1 MKYKSVF
8 VKFIAILLV
17 SSKSFSQEQSFSF
30 IPSAHLTV
38 TDNKTTN
45 LIFPFSVQSID
56 RGSKDILVQQPGGTE
71 NIVQV
76 KAAKLN
82 FEQTNLSVITID
94 GKLYSFIVD
103 YNKQPGQLNIVVGNN
118 DSPKNASTAPVSLS
132 VGYNEAA
139 MKSVAE
145 KILENKASRIKAE
158 KRNKVKLKVN
168 GIYIKDDI
176 LYFRLQIKNKSNI
189 SFDIDNVRFSIK
201 DRQESKRTATQEI
214 QLTPVYNYKAFN
226 KVQADSIASCIIAF
240 PKFTLPDSKY
250 LLIDVLEKGGSRNL
264 RMVLKAHHLERVTTI
279 NE

>member
-17 SSKSFSQEQSFSF
+17 SSKSFSQEQQFSF

-76 KAAKLN
+76 KAGKLN

-158 KRNKVKLKVN
+158 KRNKVKLEVN
-168 GIYIKDDI
+168 GIYIK
-176 LYFRLQIKNKSNI
+176 
-189 SFDIDNVRFSIK
+189 
-201 DRQESKRTATQEI
+201 
-214 QLTPVYNYKAFN
+214 
-226 KVQADSIASCIIAF
+226 
-240 PKFTLPDSKY
+240 
-250 LLIDVLEKGGSRNL
+250 
-264 RMVLKAHHLERVTTI
+264 
-279 NE
+279 

>member
-1 MKYKSVF
+1 MKSISVL
-8 VKFIAILLV
+8 VKFIVILLV
-17 SSKSFSQEQSFSF
+17 SLNSFSQEQLFSF

-45 LIFPFSVQSID
+45 LIFPFSVKNID

-103 YNKQPGQLNIVVGNN
+103 YSEQPRQLNIVINNN
-118 DSPKNASTAPVSLS
+118 DSLTGSSIAPVSLS
-132 VGYNEAA
+132 VGYNEAV

-145 KILENKASRIKAE
+145 KVLEEKASRIKAD
-158 KRNKVKLKVN
+158 KRDKVKLEVN

-214 QLTPVYNYKAFN
+214 QLTPVYIYKAFN
-226 KVQADSIASCIIAF
+226 KVQADSVASCIIAF

-250 LLIDVLEKGGSRNL
+250 LLIDVLEKDGSRNL
-264 RMVLKAHHLERVTTI
+264 RIVLKGHPLERVTTI